1 MREHIMDDIKADRID
16 TVQFHCPQL
25 GHLQVWHHVVVT
37 MAKTLRQ
44 RSKVS
49 LFMDG
54 VPLGVQK
61 VCYVPYSLCLLARC
75 TIRIHVGS

>member
-1 MREHIMDDIKADRID
+1 MLDDMKPEKVD
-16 TVQFHCPQL
+16 TVSFPCPQL

-54 VPLGVQK
+54 ISLGVQK
-61 VCYVPYSLCLLARC
+61 VYMHVHCRTDQNCGSVVCIYV
-75 TIRIHVGS
+75 